1 LAALPR
7 RQREAA
13 VLRYYLDLPTNEIA
27 RSMRTSEGTVKS
39 QLSNARAHLAQA
51 LGVTNGNE
59 EPDHADV

>member
-1 LAALPR
+1 
-7 RQREAA
+7 
-13 VLRYYLDLPTNEIA
+13 
-27 RSMRTSEGTVKS
+27 VKS